1 MTTRKSSSRNCR
13 NGRGSKIKYQI

>member
-1 MTTRKSSSRNCR
+1 MTTRKSSNRNCR